1 MATSDHWKNGSGMVK
16 DQGKGMPP
24 YGKLGII
31 LGAMVVIVSIVWV
44 TLVHF
49 CHRDHGGNEV
59 TWVG

>member
-1 MATSDHWKNGSGMVK
+1 MKE
-16 DQGKGMPP
+16 QEKGMPR

-44 TLVHF
+44 TMVHI
-49 CHRDHGGNEV
+49 CRHDHGGNEV